1 MIRIGINIVSLL
13 PWSLGRNGLMR
24 SWKIASELGY
34 DGLQVLPLKGWK
46 GFHRAPWDNIIS
58 FEEAWNNGS
67 FIDALRRTF
76 TDPENEKLPTLLD
89 WLLFGKKE
97 ESEEVFSAFRNV
109 LSAAMHIVH
118 ILDSHYP
125 YPLEINP
132 ELGWDAGN
140 AVRVLDL
147 DAMPLVLDTLHL
159 RRLGR
164 HGEPPLFSTVSNCL
178 YFISELDKEKVA
190 FVHFHPK
197 DDNELKGFLRG
208 EPTNSLRLILIGIYS
223 RGVNCPIIVEIPPL
237 KRFLFKD
244 FKVLGSILQ
253 EIKGLLQTLL

>member
-1 MIRIGINIVSLL
+1 MAKVGISTVSLL
-13 PWSLGRNGLMR
+13 PWSLGENGLMR

-34 DGLQVLPLKGWK
+34 DGLQVLPFKVLGGIYFRKV
-46 GFHRAPWDNIIS
+46 PWENIIS
-58 FEEAWNNGS
+58 FEGAWNNGN
-67 FIDALRRTF
+67 FMDALYRTIM
-76 TDPENEKLPTLLD
+76 DPGNEELPTLLD
-89 WLLFGKKE
+89 WLLFGEKGA
-97 ESEEVFSAFRNV
+97 EEVFSV
-109 LSAAMHIVH
+109 LSEAKHIVH
-118 ILDSHYP
+118 SPDPHYP
-125 YPLEINP
+125 HPLEINP

-164 HGEPPLFSTVSNCL
+164 HGEPPLFSTVSDCL
-178 YFISELDKEKVA
+178 YFISELKKEKIA

-208 EPTNSLRLILIGIYS
+208 EPTNPLSLILMGIYS

-237 KRFLFKD
+237 KRFLFRD
-244 FKVLGSILQ
+244 FRVLSSILQ
-253 EIKGLLQTLL
+253 EIKKIFQILL